1 MNVPY
6 YSGFIGLWGH
16 EGHTQGYLKD
26 ADIAYVGTHSHS
38 RFEDRAYEFT
48 YMFKYGI
55 DIPKGA
61 TEIILPTDKNVVIF
75 AATTVNESN
84 TVKPAGELFRT
95 NNKTNEANTQMARTN
110 ILKGAKIISV
120 SGAVNDNES
129 AEKLIDGDM
138 ETKWCDTNNAPN
150 YVAFDLGSEKTFSG
164 WRIVNAGSEET
175 SYITRA
181 CLLQVR
187 NSLTEEWKTVDMIDG
202 NRNND
207 VDRNIKAA
215 KARYVRLYV
224 TGPAQSVNESTTR
237 IYEFEL
243 YQ

>member
-1 MNVPY
+1 
-6 YSGFIGLWGH
+6 
-16 EGHTQGYLKD
+16 
-26 ADIAYVGTHSHS
+26 
-38 RFEDRAYEFT
+38 
-48 YMFKYGI
+48 
-55 DIPKGA
+55 
-61 TEIILPTDKNVVIF
+61 
-75 AATTVNESN
+75 
-84 TVKPAGELFRT
+84 
-95 NNKTNEANTQMARTN
+95 
-110 ILKGAKIISV
+110 
-120 SGAVNDNES
+120 
-129 AEKLIDGDM
+129 M